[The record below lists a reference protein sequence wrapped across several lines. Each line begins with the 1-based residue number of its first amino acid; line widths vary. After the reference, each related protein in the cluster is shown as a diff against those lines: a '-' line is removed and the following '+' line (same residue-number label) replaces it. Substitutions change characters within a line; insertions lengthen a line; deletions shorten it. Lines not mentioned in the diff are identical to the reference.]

1 MSLYKA
7 IRQKMKDGDTIEILR
22 FVRIWMTCFLAC
34 PPLILAWALGKIP
47 LLVLVLVLVFV
58 PPIMAIIVMVIITKM
73 GGSISR
79 SFYGGRKAARSVKEQ
94 LAGDLEKIRYS
105 KRQGRFNEALAHA
118 NDFLKHL
125 PHDPEALFL
134 KAQILHEGF
143 GYGQSAK
150 KCLEIIIKEVPAS
163 ETLHRWASSYYEGI
177 TSEGET
183 GENEKNDLKNSTI
196 V

>member
-1 MSLYKA
+1 VDAGDGGCGMSLYKA

-22 FVRIWMTCFLAC
+22 FVRIWMFCFLAF
-34 PPLILAWALGKIP
+34 LIFYVGTGRIP
-47 LLVLVLVLVFV
+47 LLVLVFA
-58 PPIMAIIVMVIITKM
+58 PPIVAAMVLAIIIKI
-73 GGSISR
+73 GGSVSR
-79 SFYGGRKAARSVKEQ
+79 SFYGGRKAAWSVKEQ
-94 LAGDLEKIRYS
+94 LAGNLEKIRYS
-105 KRQGRFNEALAHA
+105 KRQGRFNEALALA

-125 PHDPEALFL
+125 PNDPGALFL

-177 TSEGET
+177 TSEGEM
-183 GENEKNDLKNSTI
+183 GKNEKMI
-196 V
+196 